1 MNIDDLLAFVRA
13 LPRGSADVEAIYAA
27 LLSAAYYDPEWRWVQ
42 QHCFKF
48 LNHDDNSVRRVAATC
63 PWTPD
68 PEIGTGSNTPLMT

>member
-48 LNHDDNSVRRVAATC
+48 LNHDDNSVRLGCSDLPLDASE
-63 PWTPD
+63 
-68 PEIGTGSNTPLMT
+68 PEIGARVEIRP